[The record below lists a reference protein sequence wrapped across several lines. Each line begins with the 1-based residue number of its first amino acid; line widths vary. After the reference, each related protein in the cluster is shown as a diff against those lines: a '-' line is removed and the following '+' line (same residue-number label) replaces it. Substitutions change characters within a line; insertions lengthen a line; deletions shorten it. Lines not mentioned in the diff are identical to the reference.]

1 MKSRRSARQDGEPP
15 KQAAQRSKQDEE
27 RPIRTSRR
35 RAAEA
40 KTGHDR
46 SKSEN
51 DQSKSGSGRG
61 KAPAAAQ
68 LEHPHGLPEMLIRG
82 SDRTCSKLASLRS
95 RRASTPDPPD
105 PQLPR
110 TPSSPSSPSSPR
122 SPGNPGSPEL
132 LPSQLLRSLSA
143 PIPAATQ
150 LERSQLRSARP
161 PCARPHPKTSTHN
174 GRPSRRTHA
183 YAHASPLTP
192 ARPDD
197 PRSNEQS

>member
-15 KQAAQRSKQDEE
+15 KQAAQRSRQDGERPKQDGEP
-27 RPIRTSRR
+27 PIRAQRR

-40 KTGHDR
+40 KTGNAR

-51 DQSKSGSGRG
+51 ARSKSGSGRG

-110 TPSSPSSPSSPR
+110 TPR
-122 SPGNPGSPEL
+122 SPGHPGSPEL
-132 LPSQLLRSLSA
+132 LPSRLLHSLSA
-143 PIPAATQ
+143 PSSDRPGLHAPGRIPEHPLITTSR
-150 LERSQLRSARP
+150 LEGL
-161 PCARPHPKTSTHN
+161 TH
-174 GRPSRRTHA
+174 
-183 YAHASPLTP
+183 TP
-192 ARPDD
+192 TRLL
-197 PRSNEQS
+197 

>member
-1 MKSRRSARQDGEPP
+1 MRRRRSARQDGEPP
-15 KQAAQRSKQDEE
+15 KQAAQRSRQDGERPKQDGEP
-27 RPIRTSRR
+27 PIRAQRR

-40 KTGHDR
+40 KTGNAR

-51 DQSKSGSGRG
+51 DQSKTGSGRG

-105 PQLPR
+105 PQLPQISR
-110 TPSSPSSPSSPR
+110 TPRLTRAS
-122 SPGNPGSPEL
+122 
-132 LPSQLLRSLSA
+132 
-143 PIPAATQ
+143 PIPAAAQ

-161 PCARPHPKTSTHN
+161 PCARPHPRTSTHN
-174 GRPSRRTHA
+174 DKPSRRPHA

-197 PRSNEQS
+197 PQSNEQS